1 MIKHNQEN
9 RWDPSYYSKNS
20 STQLKHAQELICQHT
35 FSGNENILDIGCGDG
50 KITSALSRYVPHGKI
65 LGIDKS
71 EEMIRFAKSRY
82 AHQEFSN
89 LDFDVLSA
97 QNIDQANQFDLV
109 VSFSC
114 LHFIKADEQLQVLKN
129 VKRALKPGGKL
140 IFMLYRKCPTQ
151 WSAINIV
158 AGSDRWKRYFEDFIP
173 DFHEYLPEHY
183 QALLDQAGL
192 GHFRATFTPVENIT
206 YANQAM
212 VSRFIKGWLP
222 HVLILP
228 QDMQDE
234 FVNEVTAQYLRNLDT
249 PRHGPVKTPFVRLV
263 IT

>member
-1 MIKHNQEN
+1 MIKHSQEN
-9 RWDPSYYSKNS
+9 RWDPSYYSENS
-20 STQLKHAQELICQHT
+20 STQLKHAQELIYQHI
-35 FSGNENILDIGCGDG
+35 FSGSENILDIGCGDG
-50 KITSALSRYVPHGKI
+50 KITSALSRLVPHGKI

-71 EEMIRFAKSRY
+71 EKMVRFAKDKY
-82 AHQEFSN
+82 KPQEFPN
-89 LDFDVLSA
+89 LNFDALIA
-97 QNIDQANQFDLV
+97 QNIDHTNQFDLI

-114 LHFIKADEQLQVLKN
+114 LHFIKTDEQLQVLKN
-129 VKRALKPGGKL
+129 VKRALKPDGKL
-140 IFMLYRKCPTQ
+140 TFMLYRKCPTQ

-158 AGSDRWKRYFEDFIP
+158 AGSDRWTRYFEDFIP

-192 GHFRATFTPVENIT
+192 GHFRASFTPVENII
-206 YANQAM
+206 YANQEM

-234 FVNEVTAQYLRNLDT
+234 FVNEVTAQYLRNLGAQRD
-249 PRHGPVKTPFVRLV
+249 GPIKIPFVRLV
-263 IT
+263 VT